1 MATLDQICAQL
12 AAAGHPPLPDGHPV
26 ADGKP
31 HRYGPK
37 RKHWYSLHEIVKAG
51 QVIGYTGALGVWSGD
66 DNGAEKFVWQGTSLA
81 PEDIAATKARQDATA
96 REEERK
102 RQQAARLAAGRAR
115 DQWQKASD
123 DVASSYLDRKQV
135 MPEGV
140 RVDEAG
146 DLLVPMFNYADG
158 YRLVG
163 LQKITPDGAKRF
175 NKGMEKKGA
184 LFLLGDIEP
193 DSRIVM
199 LAEGYATARSARMA
213 TGEAFPVMVCFDA
226 GNLVAA
232 ARYLRD
238 AHPDLHLLF
247 CADDDWKTE
256 SRLREFVVSDY
267 GYVGDLPIGDASVRI
282 DARGTWFNLH
292 AERLTDENGVE
303 FYQLHVSNDA
313 ASFVKRFENAGLKRA
328 HEAVAAVGNASVVF
342 PRFAARGERKL
353 TDFNDLHVEEGLHV
367 VKAQLEAAL
376 LAALAPPADTI
387 KPFPHL
393 RAVDAVDAVDDPL
406 YAEAFR
412 LVTARRKAS
421 RSLLQ
426 REMHIGHTRASKLLE
441 VLERN
446 GIVSPESNGRRKVLP
461 APTSAAAGTP
471 EWDGTEGENGA
482 HTWEQRL
489 RRTDRNALKPDLD
502 NVIDI
507 LSNFPKWDG
516 VLTFEQFS
524 QRVLKR
530 RAPPFQGGVEGE
542 WTEHDDM
549 LLTDWFGRTWAITP
563 RRDVICEAVEVVA
576 RRNACHVVLDYLRGL
591 QHDDVERVDTWL
603 IDYLGVEDTQYARLV
618 GRKWLLGAVGR
629 VMEPGCKMD
638 NVLILEGPQ
647 GAGKSRAIKMLFSE
661 DWSTE
666 ASVNLGDPR
675 SVELLR
681 GHWALELAELDAL
694 NKADTSAAKRF
705 ITTQVDTFRPAYARR
720 VVKVPRQFVIVGTVN
735 FDTYLKDESGNRRY
749 WPVKVAPYVNLPAL
763 RADRDQL
770 WAEAFRLYGEWVSA
784 NAEAGGT
791 VPAPWQV
798 LTGEVPLFEAEQ
810 AARYEGDVFESV
822 IAEFI
827 QYKSRVTVEEIMLDC
842 LKLEFSKMTR
852 PEQRRVGSAM
862 KSLGWPRRRETTGVR
877 RWYYEPPPEKN
888 EVPAVP
894 SGSIQQGDDDETF

>member
-1 MATLDQICAQL
+1 MATLDQIRAQL
-12 AAAGHPPLPDGHPV
+12 DAAGHPALPDGHPV

-51 QVIGYTGALGVWSGD
+51 QVIGYTGAFGCWSGD
-66 DNGAEKFVWQGTSLA
+66 DNGAQPFVWQGSALA
-81 PEDIAATKARQDATA
+81 PEDIAATKARQEATA
-96 REEERK
+96 REEEHK
-102 RQQAARLAAGRAR
+102 RQHAAKLAANRAR

-123 DVASSYLDRKQV
+123 DVVSSYLDRKQV
-135 MPEGV
+135 TPEGV
-140 RVDEAG
+140 RCDEAG
-146 DLLVPMFNYADG
+146 DVLVPMFNYRDG
-158 YRLVG
+158 IRLVG

-193 DSRIVM
+193 ESRIAM

-213 TGEAFPVMVCFDA
+213 TGDAIPVMVCFDA
-226 GNLVAA
+226 GNLIAA

-238 AHPDLHLLF
+238 AYPDLHLLF
-247 CADDDWKTE
+247 CADDDWKTG
-256 SRLREFVVSDY
+256 SRLREFLTNDY
-267 GYVGDLPIGDASVRI
+267 GCSPDFPIGDGAVRVE
-282 DARGTWFNLH
+282 ARGTWFDVT
-292 AERLTDENGVE
+292 AECLVDENGVQ
-303 FYQLHVSNDA
+303 FHQLRVGNDA

-342 PRFAARGERKL
+342 PQFAARGERKL

-376 LAALAPPADTI
+376 LAALALPADAI

-393 RAVDAVDAVDDPL
+393 QAVEAADDPL
-406 YAEAFR
+406 YAAAFR
-412 LVTARRKAS
+412 LVTARGKAS
-421 RSLLQ
+421 LSLLQ
-426 REMHIGHTRASKLLE
+426 REMRIGQTRASKLLD

-461 APTSAAAGTP
+461 APSSAAAGTP

-482 HTWEQRL
+482 YTWEQRL
-489 RRTDRNALKPDLD
+489 RRTDRGALKPDLD

-507 LSNFPKWDG
+507 LSNSPRWDG

-524 QRVLKR
+524 QRILKR
-530 RAPPFQGGVEGE
+530 TAPPFQGGADGE

-549 LLTDWFGRTWAITP
+549 LLTDWFGRTWSITP
-563 RRDVICEAVEVVA
+563 RRDVVCEAVEVVA
-576 RRNACHVVLDYLRGL
+576 RRNSCHVVLDYLRAL
-591 QHDDVERVDTWL
+591 EHDGVERVDTWL
-603 IDYLGVEDTQYARLV
+603 IDYLGVENTEYARLV

-661 DWSTE
+661 SWSTE

-694 NKADTSAAKRF
+694 NKSDSAAAKRF

-720 VVKVPRQFVIVGTVN
+720 VVKIPRQFVIVGTVN
-735 FDTYLKDESGNRRY
+735 FDTYLKDESGNRRF

-763 RADRDQL
+763 RDDRDQI
-770 WAEAFRLYGEWVSA
+770 WAEAFKLYGEWVSA
-784 NAEAGGT
+784 SAEAAGT

-798 LTGEVPLFEAEQ
+798 LPDEVPLFEAEQ
-810 AARYEGDVFESV
+810 AARYEGDVFESL

-827 QYKSRVTVEEIMLDC
+827 QYRPRATVEEIMFDC
-842 LKLEFSKMTR
+842 LKLEISKSTK

-862 KSLGWPRRRETTGVR
+862 KSLGWVRKRESTGAR
-877 RWYYEPPPEKN
+877 RWYYEPPPEN
-888 EVPAVP
+888 AEAPAAP
-894 SGSIQQGDDDETF
+894 RGSIQRGDDDEKF